1 VPHRGRG
8 RRGEACLALVWGGL
22 AALLPIA
29 CGQSA
34 HPIFDLLHD
43 PQTACQQLNSPRLY
57 APEGWYLA
65 PIAADQTGQPVG
77 VSENLRNAATTRNA
91 AAYRIYPGSK
101 LRGSSDLVLVSS
113 AVVPRIRGAGPHD
126 VDGTLIQTAPQDQTV
141 PSASRSN
148 ECYLLVDQVRAHV

>member
-1 VPHRGRG
+1 MA
-8 RRGEACLALVWGGL
+8 EACRALAWGGL

-43 PQTACQQLNSPRLY
+43 PQAACQQLNSPRLY

-65 PIAADQTGQPVG
+65 PVATDQTGQPIG
-77 VSENLRNAATTRNA
+77 VSENLRNGATTRNA
-91 AAYRIYPGSK
+91 AAYRIFVGSK
-101 LRGSSDLVLVSS
+101 LRGSSDLVLISP
-113 AVVPRIRGAGPHD
+113 AVVPQIRGAGPYD

-141 PSASRSN
+141 PAANRSN
-148 ECYLLVDQVRAHV
+148 ECYLLVDKVRAHV